1 MNERVWSTASPSISS
16 SACSWRA
23 LQEGDT
29 GEQAVALLEADG
41 ERRVAV
47 TADFQPEG
55 CGRGGEAQL
64 CVALQ

>member
-1 MNERVWSTASPSISS
+1 MSVERCFSQHLFQ
-16 SACSWRA
+16 CLF

-29 GEQAVALLEADG
+29 GEQALALLEADG

-47 TADFQPEG
+47 IADFQPEG

-64 CVALQ
+64 CMALQ